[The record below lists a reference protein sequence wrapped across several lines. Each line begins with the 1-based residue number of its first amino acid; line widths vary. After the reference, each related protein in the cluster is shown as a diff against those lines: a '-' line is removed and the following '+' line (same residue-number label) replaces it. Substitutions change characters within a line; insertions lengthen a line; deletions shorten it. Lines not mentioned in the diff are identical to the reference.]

1 MAFVLGFMWIPFLP
15 LFIHRWYIQNYKQR
29 CEESYI
35 VSFIK
40 WSFFLLF
47 FPLVPSL
54 RNIKTLF
61 IKRKFKSSQ
70 KRMQY
75 LKYEHETNEIK
86 SISGAIESP
95 LQLILMIYMML
106 RRGLLKLPWNESLSS
121 SCVEDSLG
129 RIACLPSIPT
139 LSMVFSVLSI
149 IKSIYDLNLYPVVS
163 ADINSLTKYKIL
175 LSEVLI
181 SFPYYLANVM
191 FRIISYVYI
200 IIYIDFW
207 AFIPGTIL
215 YILNAAILVIK
226 QPISGNNFENNT
238 GAGELQSE
246 NPISDKEYP
255 DKKTL
260 IWDGK
265 EWISKSIED
274 LKDFEENNPE
284 DISVTTDETAMENH
298 IYSPVF
304 INSIVA
310 YFLPAV

>member
-1 MAFVLGFMWIPFLP
+1 
-15 LFIHRWYIQNYKQR
+15 
-29 CEESYI
+29 
-35 VSFIK
+35 
-40 WSFFLLF
+40 
-47 FPLVPSL
+47 
-54 RNIKTLF
+54 
-61 IKRKFKSSQ
+61 
-70 KRMQY
+70 MQY

-191 FRIISYVYI
+191 FRIISYVYV

-246 NPISDKEYP
+246 NPNSDKEYP

-260 IWDGK
+260 IWDG
-265 EWISKSIED
+265 
-274 LKDFEENNPE
+274 
-284 DISVTTDETAMENH
+284 
-298 IYSPVF
+298 
-304 INSIVA
+304 
-310 YFLPAV
+310 